1 MKPPKIV
8 REIDWVDN
16 FWRFNAAAGGKDV
29 KEKGRGSDSR
39 EGSEVRK
46 EGSHLPEGDHVRDE
60 VGEDLEGL
68 KEKTNAPYPKVQ
80 LYCLVSSC
88 TSNCL
93 SEGIH
98 NELTFGIQM
107 GMKGAWTV
115 SYNNNYSGRDLFV
128 DESPVGLAR

>member
-16 FWRFNAAAGGKDV
+16 FWRFNAAGGGKDV

-46 EGSHLPEGDHVRDE
+46 EGSHLPEGDHVRGE

-80 LYCLVSSC
+80 FYCLVSSC
-88 TSNCL
+88 TSN
-93 SEGIH
+93 
-98 NELTFGIQM
+98 
-107 GMKGAWTV
+107 WTV
-115 SYNNNYSGRDLFV
+115 RRYPQRTDLRNSDGYEGCV
-128 DESPVGLAR
+128 DSKLQQ